1 MGNSG
6 VFGLLV
12 TELFKLIG
20 GAVIMFRGISN
31 LNIDSKG
38 RMAIPTKYRDEIM
51 SEYEGQ
57 MIVTVDHG
65 ERCLVLYPMAKWLD
79 TEQALMGL
87 PNLSDAVRDMKRL
100 ILGHASEVEMDG
112 QGRVM
117 LGAPLRDYA
126 ELGKKLV
133 MIGQGDKFEL
143 WDEDAWNDGR
153 ESMRK
158 AAPVNIQNDESLK
171 GLSI

>member
-1 MGNSG
+1 MAING
-6 VFGLLV
+6 V
-12 TELFKLIG
+12 
-20 GAVIMFRGISN
+20 FRGISN

-38 RMAIPTKYRDEIM
+38 RIAIPTKYRDEINADHNG
-51 SEYEGQ
+51 E
-57 MIVTVDHG
+57 MILTVDHG
-65 ERCLVLYPMAKWLD
+65 VRCLVLYPMWKWLD
-79 TEQALMGL
+79 TEQKLMGL

-100 ILGHASEVEMDG
+100 ILGHASDVDMDG
-112 QGRVM
+112 QGRIM

-143 WDEDAWNDGR
+143 WDEDAWTNGR

-158 AAPVNIQNDESLK
+158 AAPINIQNDESLK